1 VRTTTG
7 AMGAS
12 GGAGNVVTGRL
23 LLTNSPLGRGRA
35 AKRVAKKKKNKTK
48 NQQVVTATGPNQTHQ
63 QQQQQQ
69 QQKLPGCSNCQFKH
83 IGCIGCQG
91 YAIDTSYRTGMN
103 FGP

>member
-1 VRTTTG
+1 MRTTTG

-63 QQQQQQ
+63 QQQQQ
-69 QQKLPGCSNCQFKH
+69 KLPGRSNCQFKH